1 MINMDHLRAAR
12 KAKGFTQEK
21 MAGLISVSRQAY
33 STYETGTRDPD
44 TQTLFLIANVLGV
57 SVDYLLDKKQQAQN
71 SSTRLIPLLG
81 TVPAGTPIEAI
92 EDIED
97 YIDIYP
103 RFVKHGELFAL
114 RVQGDSMEPDL
125 HHGDIVIIE
134 KQEFVENG
142 DVAVVRVN
150 GEDVTLKRVKLT
162 ARGLMLIPSNP
173 AYDPVY
179 FDSDQIATLP
189 VTIIG
194 KVIELRRRM

>member
-1 MINMDHLRAAR
+1 MNNLRTAR
-12 KAKGFTQEK
+12 KMKDLTQREVAQ
-21 MAGLISVSRQAY
+21 MVGIDRTTY
-33 STYETGTRDPD
+33 NRYETGATQPD
-44 TQTLFLIANVLGV
+44 NEKLLKLSALLDV
-57 SVDYLLDKKQQAQN
+57 SVDYLLGREVMPDEPN
-71 SSTRLIPLLG
+71 RLIPLLG
-81 TVPAGTPIEAI
+81 SVPAGTPIEAI
-92 EDIED
+92 EDIEE

-134 KQEFVENG
+134 KQEFVESG

-162 ARGLMLIPSNP
+162 DKGLMLIPSNP

-179 FDSDQIATLP
+179 FDSDQIASLP

>member
-1 MINMDHLRAAR
+1 MERLR
-12 KAKGFTQEK
+12 
-21 MAGLISVSRQAY
+21 SVREQRNLSQKQVADYLGITSQAY
-33 STYETGTRDPD
+33 GYYERGERNPGSDN
-44 TQTLFLIANVLGV
+44 LRKLANYFDV
-57 SVDYLLDKKQQAQN
+57 SVDYLLGRDQDQN
-71 SSTRLIPLLG
+71 QINNRYIPLLG
-81 TVPAGTPIEAI
+81 SVPAGIPIEAI
-92 EDIED
+92 EDIEE

-125 HHGDIVIIE
+125 RNGDIVIIE

-162 ARGLMLIPSNP
+162 AKGLMLIPSNP
-173 AYDPVY
+173 AYDPVF
-179 FDSDQIATLP
+179 FDSDQVATLP

-194 KVIELRRRM
+194 KVIEIRRRL